1 MAETDVSVPLPAL
14 EAEAGEPE
22 AEADDDEE
30 SGVALVA
37 RSRLPPSRLRQD
49 RMTDKNEV
57 NWIPD
62 IRTETEWNRF
72 LDVKVSHNTKNNK
85 TIIYVSSVM

>member
-1 MAETDVSVPLPAL
+1 MAENDVSVPLPAL
-14 EAEAGEPE
+14 EAGG
-22 AEADDDEE
+22 AEADTDEE

-72 LDVKVSHNTKNNK
+72 LDVKVSPH
-85 TIIYVSSVM
+85 SP

>member
-1 MAETDVSVPLPAL
+1 MAETDVSVPLPVL
-14 EAEAGEPE
+14 EAETGE
-22 AEADDDEE
+22 AEADNDEE

-72 LDVKVSHNTKNNK
+72 LDVKVSHNTKNKK
-85 TIIYVSSVM
+85 TIIDVSSVM

>member
-1 MAETDVSVPLPAL
+1 MAETDVSVPLPAV
-14 EAEAGEPE
+14 EAEAGE
-22 AEADDDEE
+22 AEEE

-37 RSRLPPSRLRQD
+37 RSRLPTSRMRQD
-49 RMTDKNEV
+49 RMSDKNEA

-72 LDVKVSHNTKNNK
+72 LDVKVSNK
-85 TIIYVSSVM
+85 EQYDNYLRHLP

>member
-1 MAETDVSVPLPAL
+1 MAETDVSVSVPLPAV
-14 EAEAGEPE
+14 EAE
-22 AEADDDEE
+22 AEADHEEE

-37 RSRLPPSRLRQD
+37 HSRLPTSRMRQD
-49 RMTDKNEV
+49 RMSDKNEA

-72 LDVKVSHNTKNNK
+72 LDVKVSNK
-85 TIIYVSSVM
+85 EQEDNYLRPLP